1 MFNIKRKKESINS
14 ENNQVID
21 NIPKSINSI
30 KKYTENEKDVQIGKN
45 PINISI
51 KHILESNFEEFKY
64 TDSDFVNDTQLSSS
78 GSECEE
84 KENYSYLNNQK
95 KDNKEYNT
103 NNEND
108 IKEKES
114 INIQSN
120 INYND
125 KDNLFHKNTNII
137 NEEKIEI
144 FDNNIIFN
152 GKTFKVNIKGN
163 QYKNK
168 KKCK

>member
-120 INYND
+120 INNND
-125 KDNLFHKNTNII
+125 K
-137 NEEKIEI
+137 
-144 FDNNIIFN
+144 DNNIIFN
-152 GKTFKVNIKGN
+152 GKTFKVNKKGT

-168 KKCK
+168 KNVNRIFINVLIIDMRKN